1 MYNDYKTS
9 VEDYMMQG
17 DIANFIYKVYGWMS
31 IALTITAAVAY
42 YVATM
47 PVIAKTIFSNSVLLI
62 GLFIAQLGVVIAIS
76 AFITRLS
83 YSTAVALFMLYA
95 ASVGLTFS
103 VIFLH
108 YTFASIALTF
118 LITASMFGVMCLYGY
133 FTKADLTSWGSIGLM
148 LLVGLIIGFLVN
160 LYFKNPMLDYI
171 LAGIGIIVFT
181 GLTAYDMQKIKQ
193 LGYQLLSNYEMLQ
206 KVSVLGAL
214 TLYLDF
220 INLFMMLLRF
230 TGRSRD

>member
-9 VEDYMMQG
+9 VEDYIMQG
-17 DIANFIYKVYGWMS
+17 DIANFIYKVYGWMA
-31 IALTITAAVAY
+31 IALTITASVAY
-42 YVATM
+42 YISTM
-47 PVIAKTIFSNSVLLI
+47 PVIAQTIFSNPFLLI
-62 GLFIAQLGVVIAIS
+62 GLFIAQLGVVVAIS
-76 AFITRLS
+76 GFVNRLN
-83 YSTAVALFMLYA
+83 YSTAVSLFLVYA

-118 LITASMFGVMCLYGY
+118 LITAGMFGAMCLYGY
-133 FTKADLTSWGSIGLM
+133 FTKADLSSWGSIGLM
-148 LLVGLIIGFLVN
+148 LMVGLIIGFLAN

-171 LAGIGIIVFT
+171 LSGIGVIVFT
-181 GLTAYDMQKIKQ
+181 GLTAFDMQKIKQ
-193 LGYQLLSNYEMLQ
+193 LGYHLLSDYEMLQ

-220 INLFMMLLRF
+220 INLFIMLLRF

>member
-9 VEDYMMQG
+9 VEDYIMQG
-17 DIANFIYKVYGWMS
+17 DIANFIYKVYGWMA
-31 IALTITAAVAY
+31 IALTITASVAY
-42 YVATM
+42 YISTM
-47 PVIAKTIFSNSVLLI
+47 PVIAQTIFSNPFLLI
-62 GLFIAQLGVVIAIS
+62 GLFIAQLGVVVAIS
-76 AFITRLS
+76 GFVNRLN
-83 YSTAVALFMLYA
+83 YSTAVALFLVYA

-118 LITASMFGVMCLYGY
+118 LITAGMFGAMCLYGY
-133 FTKADLTSWGSIGLM
+133 FTKADLSSWGSIGLM
-148 LLVGLIIGFLVN
+148 LMVGLIIGFLAN

-171 LAGIGIIVFT
+171 LSGIGVIVFT
-181 GLTAYDMQKIKQ
+181 GLTAFDMQKIKQ
-193 LGYQLLSNYEMLQ
+193 LGYHLLSDYEMLQ

-220 INLFMMLLRF
+220 INLFIMLLRF